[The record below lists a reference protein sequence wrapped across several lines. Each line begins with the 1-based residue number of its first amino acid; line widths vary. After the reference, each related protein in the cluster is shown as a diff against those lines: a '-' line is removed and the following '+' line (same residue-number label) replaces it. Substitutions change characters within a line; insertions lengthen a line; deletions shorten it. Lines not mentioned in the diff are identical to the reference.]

1 MRLRLVIETA
11 PRPQAVTETVFEGGR
26 LSIGRSD
33 EADWQLDDPEMF
45 VSRRHCVLSEE
56 DGRVMVTDASSGGL
70 FIDNAANPVGAGN
83 AVPLEPGMRL
93 RLGDFTLRVEP
104 ASAAPAQAGGG
115 MKAPARV
122 QSGGFDF
129 GPPEEV
135 APPPERPASLPDPFG
150 LRRDGGETLS
160 WETEDPKPPR
170 PLDQADP
177 FELDLRGSA
186 RSAPRGE
193 DAASDVARR
202 DDVASGVARLD
213 DAASGVARRDDATPR
228 QRERPGRGYF
238 FDEDATASRG
248 SEPVSEPEPEQAP
261 PRRSDLFADL
271 AAGLVPP
278 VAEVEAPKEPDED
291 APPILSPDFSFGPP
305 PKPEPEPEPE
315 RAPEPPVAAGAQ
327 LGTPPPE
334 GSAAGPPQP
343 PEAGA
348 PPAPSGQGDRLEAL
362 FRGMGLD
369 PAGREIL
376 SEAEIERIG
385 AAMRAMVEGVMLLLR
400 TRAKE
405 RQKVRVAQTI
415 IASHD
420 VNPLKFLATSEEAL
434 EALIRPRGRGY
445 LAPEPAL
452 AEAFRDLTDHQLRT
466 WSALQTAL
474 RRMVDKFDPA
484 EISREME
491 DVGRLESLIAGGR
504 SAKLWQL
511 YEERYREI
519 ARAAE
524 EQFLG
529 EVGADFREAYENQR
543 RD

>member
-1 MRLRLVIETA
+1 MSLRLVIETA
-11 PRPQAVTETVFEGGR
+11 PRPQAVTERVFEGGR

-70 FIDNAANPVGAGN
+70 FIDNAAHPVGAGN

-150 LRRDGGETLS
+150 LRRDGGEALS
-160 WETEDPKPPR
+160 WEKEEHKPPR

-193 DAASDVARR
+193 DAP
-202 DDVASGVARLD
+202 
-213 DAASGVARRDDATPR
+213 SGVARRDDATPR
-228 QRERPGRGYF
+228 QRERSGRGYF
-238 FDEDATASRG
+238 FDEDATALRG
-248 SEPVSEPEPEQAP
+248 SEPVGEPKPEPEQAP

-271 AAGLVPP
+271 SAGLVPP
-278 VAEVEAPKEPDED
+278 VPEVEAPKEPDED
-291 APPILSPDFSFGPP
+291 APPILAADFSFGPP
-305 PKPEPEPEPE
+305 PAPEPEPE
-315 RAPEPPVAAGAQ
+315 RAPEAPVAAAAQ
-327 LGTPPPE
+327 PVTPPPE

-343 PEAGA
+343 TAASA
-348 PPAPSGQGDRLEAL
+348 PPAASGQGDRLEAL

-369 PAGREIL
+369 PAGRETL

-415 IASHD
+415 IASQD

-434 EALIRPRGRGY
+434 EALIRPRGRSY

-452 AEAFRDLTDHQLRT
+452 AEAFRDLTDHQVRT

-484 EISREME
+484 EISRKME

>member
-1 MRLRLVIETA
+1 MSLRLVIEAA
-11 PRPQAVTETVFEGGR
+11 PRPQAVTEMVFEGGR

-33 EADWQLDDPEMF
+33 DADWQLDDPEMF
-45 VSRRHCVLSEE
+45 VSRRHCVLSDE
-56 DGRVMVTDASSGGL
+56 DGRVMVTDASSSGL

-93 RLGDFTLRVEP
+93 RLGDFTLRVES
-104 ASAAPAQAGGG
+104 ASAAPAEPGSGTV
-115 MKAPARV
+115 APARV

-150 LRRDGGETLS
+150 LRRDGGEALS
-160 WETEDPKPPR
+160 WEKEEHKPPR

-193 DAASDVARR
+193 DAP
-202 DDVASGVARLD
+202 
-213 DAASGVARRDDATPR
+213 SGVARRDDATPR

-248 SEPVSEPEPEQAP
+248 SEPVGEPKPEPEQAA

-271 AAGLVPP
+271 SAGLAPP
-278 VAEVEAPKEPDED
+278 VAEVEAPEEPDED
-291 APPILSPDFSFGPP
+291 EAPILSADFSFGPP
-305 PKPEPEPEPE
+305 PKPEPEPEQETAPEPE
-315 RAPEPPVAAGAQ
+315 RDPEPPVAAVAQPVRGAPEPQ
-327 LGTPPPE
+327 APPPE
-334 GSAAGPPQP
+334 ASGPSVPPQQPAAGDP
-343 PEAGA
+343 
-348 PPAPSGQGDRLEAL
+348 PPASGQGDRLEAL

-369 PAGREIL
+369 PEGRETW
-376 SEAEIERIG
+376 SDEEIERIG
-385 AAMRAMVEGVMLLLR
+385 ASMRAMVEGVMLLLR

-415 IASHD
+415 IASQD

-452 AEAFRDLTDHQLRT
+452 AEAFRDLTDHQVRT

-519 ARAAE
+519 ARSAE

>member
-1 MRLRLVIETA
+1 MSLRLVIEAA
-11 PRPQAVTETVFEGGR
+11 PRPQAVTEMVFDGGR

-33 EADWQLDDPEMF
+33 DADWQLDDPEMF
-45 VSRRHCVLSEE
+45 VSRRHCVLSDE

-70 FIDNAANPVGAGN
+70 FIDNAANPVGTGN

-93 RLGDFTLRVEP
+93 RLGDFTLRVET
-104 ASAAPAQAGGG
+104 ASVALDAPNSGAV
-115 MKAPARV
+115 APERGV
-122 QSGGFDF
+122 SGGFDF

-150 LRRDGGETLS
+150 LRRDGEEALS
-160 WETEDPKPPR
+160 WEKDAPRPPR

-177 FELDLRGSA
+177 FELDLRGA
-186 RSAPRGE
+186 APGAPRRE
-193 DAASDVARR
+193 DAA
-202 DDVASGVARLD
+202 
-213 DAASGVARRDDATPR
+213 PR

-238 FDEDATASRG
+238 SDEEDIGARRSGTEAA
-248 SEPVSEPEPEQAP
+248 PDPEQS
-261 PRRSDLFADL
+261 PRRSGLFADL
-271 AAGLVPP
+271 SAGLAPP
-278 VAEVEAPKEPDED
+278 VAQVDPPEEPDGDET
-291 APPILSPDFSFGPP
+291 PILPAEVSFGPP
-305 PKPEPEPEPE
+305 AAPEPES
-315 RAPEPPVAAGAQ
+315 APEPRAEPCVAAVARPVER
-327 LGTPPPE
+327 TH
-334 GSAAGPPQP
+334 
-343 PEAGA
+343 
-348 PPAPSGQGDRLEAL
+348 PPAASVPPAQPRQPAASAPSPASGQGDRLEAL
-362 FRGMGLD
+362 LRGMGLE
-369 PAGREIL
+369 PGGRDDW
-376 SEAEIERIG
+376 SDADIERIG
-385 AAMRAMVEGVMLLLR
+385 AAMRTMVEGVMLLLR

-415 IASHD
+415 IASQD
-420 VNPLKFLATSEEAL
+420 VNPLKFLATTEEGL

-445 LAPEPAL
+445 LAPEAAL
-452 AEAFRDLTDHQLRT
+452 AEAFRDLTDHQVRT

-491 DVGRLESLIAGGR
+491 TVGLLESLIAGGR

-519 ARAAE
+519 ARSAE

-529 EVGADFREAYENQR
+529 EVGADFRDAYENQR